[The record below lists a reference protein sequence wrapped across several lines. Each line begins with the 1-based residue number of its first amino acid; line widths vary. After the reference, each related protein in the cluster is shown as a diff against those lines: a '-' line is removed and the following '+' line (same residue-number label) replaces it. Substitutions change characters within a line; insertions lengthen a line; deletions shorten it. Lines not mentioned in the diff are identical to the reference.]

1 MKEIMKLN
9 KNNSYLIICSIIY
22 GIFTVIGKSYKK
34 VNSWGVIKSNI
45 PFAIL
50 ETIGISAIIYV
61 ILVILKKIYKTIRDS
76 NKNKEKLKKLKKLKI
91 NKLFNK
97 HPFIFSMISIL
108 IGWAIYIVAFYPTI
122 MTIDGYNQ
130 LKAFFN
136 IKNYYSDTVI
146 LLSEN
151 VLLTNHHPVLHTLLM
166 AGLLK
171 LGRLFGNDNLGL
183 FFYSMVQ
190 IIILSSSLSYT
201 IKYLKENKVRNR
213 FLYIVLLIYMLVPIY
228 GFYAMTATK
237 DTIYTALIIFFI
249 IEIHKFITKNKDKKL
264 KTMQTIKLI
273 TLMIFICLMRNNGIY
288 VVLLTLLAMLPYSK
302 INIKKVLIST
312 ITIILLYTT
321 YINIL
326 LPHFKITNGSI
337 REALSIPFQQTARYI
352 KYYEKDVTEEER
364 ETINRVLAY
373 DKLKKEYKP
382 ENADPIKSKYKKQAT
397 KEELKQ
403 YFRVWYKQFLKHPD
417 VYVEAFISNTYGYIY
432 PQKTEYYIHYEDLN
446 NPILKI
452 IANFGYMNYRE
463 NFLDYSYNNHLG
475 KIRANLVKYAKK
487 FQEIPII
494 ELLVNVGFN
503 TWILIFIIIYSVCKK
518 KYKNILV
525 LIPSIVTFL
534 VCLASPINNYLRY
547 ALPIIF
553 SNPML
558 ILLLT
563 KKEE

>member
-1 MKEIMKLN
+1 MKKIKLN
-9 KNNSYLIICSIIY
+9 KNDRYLLICSIIY
-22 GIFTVIGKSYKK
+22 EIFTVIGKSYKK
-34 VNSWGVIKSNI
+34 ENSWGVIKSNI

-50 ETIGISAIIYV
+50 ETIGISAIIYI

-76 NKNKEKLKKLKKLKI
+76 NKNKEKLKKLKI

-183 FFYSMVQ
+183 FFYSIVQ
-190 IIILSSSLSYT
+190 IIILSSALSYT
-201 IKYLKENKVRNR
+201 IKYLKENKVRSR
-213 FLYIVLLIYMLVPIY
+213 FIYIVLLIYMLVPIY

-264 KTMQTIKLI
+264 KAMQIIKLI
-273 TLMIFICLMRNNGIY
+273 ILMIFICLMRNNGIY
-288 VVLLTLLAMLPYSK
+288 VVLLTLLTMLPYSK
-302 INIKKVLIST
+302 INIKKVIILT
-312 ITIILLYTT
+312 IIIILLYTT

-352 KYYEKDVTEEER
+352 KYYEKDVTEEEKQ
-364 ETINRVLAY
+364 TINKVLAY

-397 KEELKQ
+397 KEDFKE
-403 YFRVWYKQFLKHPD
+403 YFKVWFNQFLKHPGI
-417 VYVEAFISNTYGYIY
+417 YVESFINNSYGYVY
-432 PQKTEYYIHYEDLN
+432 PMKTEYYIHYEDLN

-452 IANFGYMNYRE
+452 IANYGYMNY
-463 NFLDYSYNNHLG
+463 NVKFMDYSYNEQYSNLRG
-475 KIRANLVKYAKK
+475 ILVKYAKR
-487 FQEIPII
+487 FQKIPIMQLI
-494 ELLVNVGFN
+494 VNVGFN
-503 TWILIFIIIYSVCKK
+503 TWVLIFMIAYSIHKR

-525 LIPSIVTFL
+525 LMPSIVTFL

>member
-50 ETIGISAIIYV
+50 ETIGISAIIYI

-76 NKNKEKLKKLKKLKI
+76 NKNKEKLKKLKI

-97 HPFIFSMISIL
+97 YPFIFSMISIL

-288 VVLLTLLAMLPYSK
+288 VVLLTLLVMLQYSK

-326 LPHFKITNGSI
+326 LPHFKITSGSI

-525 LIPSIVTFL
+525 LMPSIVTFL

>member
-1 MKEIMKLN
+1 MKEIKLN
-9 KNNSYLIICSIIY
+9 RNNRYLLICSIIY
-22 GIFTVIGKSYKK
+22 AIFIIIGERYKK
-34 VNSWGVIKSNI
+34 LNSWKIIKTNI

-50 ETIGISAIIYV
+50 KTIAISVIIYA
-61 ILVILKKIYKTIRDS
+61 ILLLVKKIYKKIRDS
-76 NKNKEKLKKLKKLKI
+76 NKKEKNFKKLKI
-91 NKLFNK
+91 NNFFNK
-97 HPFIFSMISIL
+97 HPFIFSMILIL
-108 IGWAIYIVAFYPTI
+108 ISWAVYMIAFYPTI

-183 FFYSMVQ
+183 FFYSIVQ
-190 IIILSSSLSYT
+190 IVILSSALSYT

-213 FLYIVLLIYMLVPIY
+213 FLYILLLIYMLVPIY

-264 KTMQTIKLI
+264 KTMQIIRLI
-273 TLMIFICLMRNNGIY
+273 ILMIFICLMRNNGIY
-288 VVLLTLLAMLPYSK
+288 VVLLTLLVMLPYSK

-463 NFLDYSYNNHLG
+463 NFINYSYNNHLG

-503 TWILIFIIIYSVCKK
+503 TWILIFMIIYSVCKK

-525 LIPSIVTFL
+525 LMPSIVTFL

>member
-1 MKEIMKLN
+1 M
-9 KNNSYLIICSIIY
+9 
-22 GIFTVIGKSYKK
+22 
-34 VNSWGVIKSNI
+34 
-45 PFAIL
+45 
-50 ETIGISAIIYV
+50 
-61 ILVILKKIYKTIRDS
+61 LVKKIYKKIRDS
-76 NKNKEKLKKLKKLKI
+76 NKKEKNFKKLKI
-91 NKLFNK
+91 NNFFNK
-97 HPFIFSMISIL
+97 HPFIFSMILIL
-108 IGWAIYIVAFYPTI
+108 ISWAVYMIAFYPTI

-171 LGRLFGNDNLGL
+171 LGRLLKNDNLGL
-183 FFYSMVQ
+183 FFYSIVQ
-190 IIILSSSLSYT
+190 IVILSSALSYT

-213 FLYIVLLIYMLVPIY
+213 FLYILLLIYMLVTIY

-264 KTMQTIKLI
+264 KTMQIIRLI
-273 TLMIFICLMRNNGIY
+273 ILMIFICLMRNNGIY

-302 INIKKVLIST
+302 INTKKVLISI

-326 LPHFKITNGSI
+326 LPHFKITNGSL

-364 ETINRVLAY
+364 ETINRVLVY

-382 ENADPIKSKYKKQAT
+382 EIADPIKSKYKKQAT
-397 KEELKQ
+397 KEELKE
-403 YFRVWYKQFLKHPD
+403 YFEIWFKQFLKHPW
-417 VYVEAFISNTYGYIY
+417 VYIEAFINNSYGYVY
-432 PQKTEYYIHYEDLN
+432 PMKTEYYIHYEDLN

-452 IANFGYMNYRE
+452 IANFGYMNYNMKFIE
-463 NFLDYSYNNHLG
+463 YSYNEQYDLRG
-475 KIRANLVKYAKK
+475 ALVKYAKT
-487 FQEIPII
+487 FQSIPIL

-503 TWILIFIIIYSVCKK
+503 TWILIFMIAYSIHKG

-525 LIPSIVTFL
+525 LMPSIITLL
-534 VCLASPINNYLRY
+534 VCMASPINNYLRY

>member
-1 MKEIMKLN
+1 
-9 KNNSYLIICSIIY
+9 
-22 GIFTVIGKSYKK
+22 
-34 VNSWGVIKSNI
+34 
-45 PFAIL
+45 
-50 ETIGISAIIYV
+50 
-61 ILVILKKIYKTIRDS
+61 
-76 NKNKEKLKKLKKLKI
+76 
-91 NKLFNK
+91 
-97 HPFIFSMISIL
+97 
-108 IGWAIYIVAFYPTI
+108 
-122 MTIDGYNQ
+122 
-130 LKAFFN
+130 
-136 IKNYYSDTVI
+136 
-146 LLSEN
+146 
-151 VLLTNHHPVLHTLLM
+151 
-166 AGLLK
+166 
-171 LGRLFGNDNLGL
+171 
-183 FFYSMVQ
+183 
-190 IIILSSSLSYT
+190 
-201 IKYLKENKVRNR
+201 
-213 FLYIVLLIYMLVPIY
+213 
-228 GFYAMTATK
+228 
-237 DTIYTALIIFFI
+237 
-249 IEIHKFITKNKDKKL
+249 
-264 KTMQTIKLI
+264 
-273 TLMIFICLMRNNGIY
+273 MRNNGIY

-302 INIKKVLIST
+302 INTKKVLISI

-463 NFLDYSYNNHLG
+463 NFINYSYNNHFG

-503 TWILIFIIIYSVCKK
+503 TWILIFMIAYSIHKG

-525 LIPSIVTFL
+525 LMPSIITLL
-534 VCLASPINNYLRY
+534 VCMASPINNYLRY

>member
-1 MKEIMKLN
+1 
-9 KNNSYLIICSIIY
+9 
-22 GIFTVIGKSYKK
+22 
-34 VNSWGVIKSNI
+34 
-45 PFAIL
+45 
-50 ETIGISAIIYV
+50 
-61 ILVILKKIYKTIRDS
+61 
-76 NKNKEKLKKLKKLKI
+76 
-91 NKLFNK
+91 
-97 HPFIFSMISIL
+97 
-108 IGWAIYIVAFYPTI
+108 
-122 MTIDGYNQ
+122 
-130 LKAFFN
+130 
-136 IKNYYSDTVI
+136 
-146 LLSEN
+146 
-151 VLLTNHHPVLHTLLM
+151 M

-183 FFYSMVQ
+183 FFYSIVQ
-190 IIILSSSLSYT
+190 IVILSSALSYT

-213 FLYIVLLIYMLVPIY
+213 FLYILLLIYILVPIY

-264 KTMQTIKLI
+264 KTMQIIRLI
-273 TLMIFICLMRNNGIY
+273 ILMIFICLMRNNGIY

-302 INIKKVLIST
+302 INTKKVLISI

-463 NFLDYSYNNHLG
+463 NFINYSYNNHLG

-503 TWILIFIIIYSVCKK
+503 TWILIFMIIYSVCKK

-525 LIPSIVTFL
+525 LMPSIVTFL

>member
-50 ETIGISAIIYV
+50 ETIGISAIIYI

-76 NKNKEKLKKLKKLKI
+76 NKNKEKLKKLKI

-97 HPFIFSMISIL
+97 YPFIFSMISIL

-288 VVLLTLLAMLPYSK
+288 VVLLTLLVMLPYSK

-364 ETINRVLAY
+364 KTINRVLAY

-525 LIPSIVTFL
+525 LMPSIVTFL